1 MSDKLT
7 KDQFLKVLPKSVH
20 NRVSDETMDNI
31 NKLLSDPSLREN
43 FRDNLLGFAGIMAD
57 SRYRLP
63 DYISAVK
70 YVSHRLLGSPIIE
83 SYAKTFPDRYQRLL
97 DEGFTNENISA
108 YASAYNKTQLVNKIM
123 EQTLVPTYIL
133 NADIYQKAINTQ
145 AYLMVN
151 AKSEKVRSDAANS
164 LLSHLK
170 QPETTKLQIDIGMK
184 DDKSIEDLRQATLQL
199 AEQQRKMLE
208 SGSITAR
215 EIAHSKI
222 INDAEYEEV

>member
-1 MSDKLT
+1 MSDSLT
-7 KDQFLKVLPKSVH
+7 KDQFQKVLPKPFKNKISEDLI
-20 NRVSDETMDNI
+20 SDI
-31 NKLLSDPSLREN
+31 NKLISEPELREN
-43 FRDNLLGFAGIMAD
+43 FRDNLLGFTNVLLDGK
-57 SRYRLP
+57 YKLN

-70 YVSHRLLGSPIIE
+70 YVSYRMMGSGIAE
-83 SYAKTFPDRYQRLL
+83 SYIKTFPDRYQKLIS
-97 DEGFTNENISA
+97 EGADDATVRAFG
-108 YASAYNKTQLVNKIM
+108 SAYNKNQLVNKIV